1 MLVYGQIIQHD
12 INAIIYYKNMKIKKR
27 YTSALQIIIVIYQNV
42 LIKSVKHDITL
53 PTSPTQFL

>member
-27 YTSALQIIIVIYQNV
+27 YTSALQLTANNSIISKCFN
-42 LIKSVKHDITL
+42 
-53 PTSPTQFL
+53 